1 MEPAYIRAR
10 ARWNSRLP
18 SAEAGGTLFH
28 TVDIFCSIV
37 KADDRLRALC
47 EPCSGSMENCMTL
60 ERIVIAP
67 TAVSPPYFNRL
78 VLKLM
83 DECTFCKL
91 HDKRRQSER
100 QAWQDK
106 LLLRAQVVEPYPQ
119 GTMRSGQKTQNPDTG
134 NTL

>member
-18 SAEAGGTLFH
+18 SAEAGETLFH

-47 EPCSGSMENCMTL
+47 EPPQRQHGKL
-60 ERIVIAP
+60 HDAGRIVIAP

-83 DECTFCKL
+83 DSALSVNCMINGASPSARHGK
-91 HDKRRQSER
+91 DKF
-100 QAWQDK
+100 
-106 LLLRAQVVEPYPQ
+106 LLRAQVAEPYPQ

>member
-1 MEPAYIRAR
+1 MKRF
-10 ARWNSRLP
+10 
-18 SAEAGGTLFH
+18 FH

-37 KADDRLRALC
+37 KADDRLRALR
-47 EPCSGSMENCMTL
+47 EPLQRQHGKLHDAGKN
-60 ERIVIAP
+60 RHRADRGIA
-67 TAVSPPYFNRL
+67 AIFQQAGV
-78 VLKLM
+78 KA
-83 DECTFCKL
+83 DGQCTFCKL

-106 LLLRAQVVEPYPQ
+106 FLLRAQVAEPYPQ